1 MTPFC
6 FEHVFLAAT
15 PGDLFAAYFDP
26 QHQIE
31 QDRTLEIIEREVI
44 ELADTGDEICRR
56 CRVVPRRQLPVLL
69 RAFASGPLHYIE
81 HVTGSRATHE
91 IRIDLRLFGGRG
103 RVTGCYRLEPEAPG
117 PTSSGSAGSVRRS
130 YSGTVSV
137 DVAVIAARIE
147 RGIVAEF
154 ERSLSRAAACTQK
167 WLEQQTHRSV
177 AARA

>member
-1 MTPFC
+1 MTPFS

-15 PGDLFAAYFDP
+15 PADVFGAYFDP

-31 QDRTLEIIEREVI
+31 QDKTLEIVEREVI
-44 ELADTGDEICRR
+44 ELVDSGEEISRR

-81 HVTGSRATHE
+81 HVIGRRSTHE
-91 IRIDLRLFGGRG
+91 IGIDLRLFGDRG
-103 RVTGCYRLEPEAPG
+103 RVTACYHLELAAP
-117 PTSSGSAGSVRRS
+117 GSVRRR
-130 YSGTVSV
+130 YSGAVSV